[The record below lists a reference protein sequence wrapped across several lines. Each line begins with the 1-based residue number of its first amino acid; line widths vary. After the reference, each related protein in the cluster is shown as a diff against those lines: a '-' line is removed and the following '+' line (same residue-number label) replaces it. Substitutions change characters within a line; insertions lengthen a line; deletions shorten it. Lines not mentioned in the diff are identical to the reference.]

1 MYKISYNLAC
11 PHLVGLE
18 SSGWAALSAGA
29 GHQGSGG
36 DVGTAE
42 EVRRQV
48 QRAVVL
54 TEEVQRQVQRAGGGQ
69 DGSSGR
75 AT

>member
-1 MYKISYNLAC
+1 MYKISYNLPC
-11 PHLVGLE
+11 LHLVGLE

-36 DVGTAE
+36 DVDTAE

-48 QRAVVL
+48 LRAVIL
-54 TEEVQRQVQRAGGGQ
+54 SEEVRRQVQRAGGGQ
-69 DGSSGR
+69 DGSAGR